1 MADPF
6 DHILGQPQVRKYLR
20 RAVSLGTIGHAYLF
34 TGMAGSNK
42 TLAAYALAQ
51 AIVCPQHGCGTCD
64 ACKRV
69 MRRRH
74 PDVHYYSPEGAGG
87 YLIEQVREVVNDVS
101 LAPIQAQQKVYII
114 DRADLLGVQTANAF
128 LKTLEEPPEGV
139 HLILLGRTKASV
151 LSTIVS
157 RCQVVPFRNIP
168 AEEACGIV
176 AQNTGCSPLQ
186 AAVGIQACSGSI
198 SKAIEFVKSSERF
211 DFRSR
216 VLQVLESL
224 RLADDLD
231 VLEYAAELL
240 ERAQAPLDLVRA
252 DLENELASSADFM
265 AAAAIRQI
273 EQRNKRALS
282 AKSIEMLAQTTAIMR
297 SWLRDV
303 LMVCSGTPELVIN
316 EDVSQAIHSA
326 ADYTCAPSVVRAL
339 SAADRADEAIRYNV
353 SPETGIDVLLFAIR
367 EELYGTSSAYK
378 AAI

>member
-1 MADPF
+1 MPDPF
-6 DHILGQPQVRKYLR
+6 DRILGQPQVRRYLR
-20 RAVSLGTIGHAYLF
+20 GAVAQNKVGHAYLF

-51 AIVCPQHGCGTCD
+51 SIVCAQQGCGNCD
-64 ACKRV
+64 SCKRV
-69 MRRRH
+69 LRRSH
-74 PDVHYYSPEGAGG
+74 PDVHYYAPEGSGG
-87 YLIEQVREVVNDVS
+87 YLIEQIREIVNDVP
-101 LAPIQAQQKVYII
+101 LAPIQAAAKVYII
-114 DRADLLGVQTANAF
+114 DRADLLGIQAANAF

-168 AEEACGIV
+168 ASEAKGIV
-176 AQNTGCSPLQ
+176 AQNTGCTPLQ
-186 AAVGIQACSGSI
+186 AAVGIQACGGSI

-211 DFRSR
+211 EFRQR

-231 VLEYAAELL
+231 ILDYATELL

-252 DLENELASSADFM
+252 NLENDLASSADFM

-273 EQRNKRALS
+273 EHRNKRALS
-282 AKSIEMLAQTTAIMR
+282 AKSTEMLSQTTAIMR

-303 LMVCSGTPELVIN
+303 LMVCAGSPELVIN
-316 EDVSQAIHSA
+316 EDVAIAINQTAAYTCEPAVARALAA
-326 ADYTCAPSVVRAL
+326 ADL
-339 SAADRADEAIRYNV
+339 ADEAIRYNV
-353 SPETGIDVLLFAIR
+353 SPETCIDVLLFTIR
-367 EELYGTSSAYK
+367 EELYGARSAC
-378 AAI
+378 